1 MGARSETSSKEP
13 EHCTVG
19 AEEIRVALEVV
30 VGSETFARADRARSL
45 LSYLVRA
52 EQNGEAARLKGFT
65 IAQDVFGKD
74 DDFDPA
80 MDAVVRVQA
89 GRLRDHLASFYAGE
103 GKDEP
108 IEISVPKGT
117 YVPTYLRRGTGP
129 DGRGGAIAP
138 LPANA
143 DRGGGE
149 PAASRIV
156 DFGRGASGFRLDV
169 EARGKPLAATRM
181 LSGAGGLSS
190 QDAMLGPFIVRNVK
204 RFWMAVAIILLLL
217 TVILVLVWQS

>member
-1 MGARSETSSKEP
+1 MGAGSRTSSNMP
-13 EHCTVG
+13 EHSTIG
-19 AEEIRVALEVV
+19 AEEIRLALEGVI
-30 VGSETFARADRARSL
+30 GSETFARADRARSL

-65 IAQDVFGKD
+65 IAQDVFGRD

-103 GKDEP
+103 GKDEL

-117 YVPTYLRRGTGP
+117 YVPTYLRRGIGP
-129 DGRGGAIAP
+129 DERTGAIAS

-143 DRGGGE
+143 DRSAGE
-149 PAASRIV
+149 PAAPRIV
-156 DFGRGASGFRLDV
+156 DFGRGASGFTLDV
-169 EARGKPLAATRM
+169 EVPGKPLAATRM
-181 LSGAGGLSS
+181 LSGADEPSS
-190 QDAMLGPFIVRNVK
+190 HDAMLGPFIVRNIK
-204 RFWMAVAIILLLL
+204 RFWMAVAIIMLLL
-217 TVILVLVWQS
+217 TVILVLVWRS